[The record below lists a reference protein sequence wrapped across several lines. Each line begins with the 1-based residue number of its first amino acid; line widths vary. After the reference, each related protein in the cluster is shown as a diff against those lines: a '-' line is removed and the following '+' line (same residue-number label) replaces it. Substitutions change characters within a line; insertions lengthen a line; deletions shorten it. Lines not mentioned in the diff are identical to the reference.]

1 MTTDVMLRDLRN
13 VAQRRQIAIVLLLAL
28 PWLVVFS
35 TLAWRVGGNVWLA
48 AMSSLGVIAIAALTW
63 QRARAINA
71 SWLISQLNQQRKDM
85 EDSADLL
92 FSDSSAMNTLE
103 RLQRARIEQRLAIL
117 PLSQLQPAW
126 PRRVLW
132 LSGVC
137 AVLALIAIVFWPK
150 SLASSVESIRNTNNP
165 ATTAPALTRLTEQRL
180 DIRPP
185 AYTNLP
191 ARSENALDAK
201 VPEGASM
208 RWSLRFAPTPI
219 QAALVFHD
227 GTRLP
232 LTRTGEDWTASR
244 VIGKATLY
252 RLELRSAA
260 SLAAPLADQHLYRLD
275 VEPDQAPQIR
285 VLEPDR
291 SLSLLEAGQHEW
303 PLVFEASDDYG
314 LGAAQ
319 LHVTLAQG
327 SGENIQVKQRT
338 LDLRGDG
345 SATRK
350 RYTRTLDL
358 NALGLAAGDDLIVR
372 LSVNDNRA
380 PQAQNTRSASV
391 ILRWPPDAGSQTS
404 GMEGLV
410 KKTMPAYFRSQ
421 RQIII
426 DSEALLAERS
436 RLASERYLERSD
448 EIGVDQRILR
458 LRYGQ
463 FLGEEA
469 DDKPSLGAEPGKHSD
484 HDDDHGEEKTE
495 HAFGDATSV
504 VEAFGHTHDHAEAAT
519 LLDPETRILL
529 KSALDQMWQ
538 SELHLRQGHP
548 ERALP
553 FAYRAL
559 DFIKQVQQASRIYL
573 ARVGLELPPIDETR
587 RLSGDRKGL
596 RDRADQLTA
605 AAEADPVPGALWQS
619 LETAISPRSS
629 ESAKHELPDFDGFE
643 RWVRAH
649 ESSLPDALGLLAA
662 VDAMR
667 RDPDCIDCAKRLR
680 ALLWPLLPKPAAAIA
695 PRAATDRAGQAYL
708 DALQT
713 GRTP

>member
-1 MTTDVMLRDLRN
+1 MSTDAILRDLRN
-13 VAQRRQIAIVLLLAL
+13 AARRRQVAIVVLLAL
-28 PWLVVFS
+28 PWLAILGA
-35 TLAWRVGGNVWLA
+35 LAWHIGGGAWLMVA
-48 AMSSLGVIAIAALTW
+48 LLPSVIAIALLARH
-63 QRARAINA
+63 RARAIDA
-71 SWLISQLNQQRKDM
+71 AWLTSRLNDKRKDM
-85 EDSADLL
+85 DDSADLL

-103 RLQRARIEQRLAIL
+103 RLQRARIEQRLAISPL
-117 PLSQLQPAW
+117 PQLQPAW
-126 PRRVLW
+126 PRRTLW
-132 LSGVC
+132 SSGAC
-137 AVLALIAIVFWPK
+137 AALALIVIVFWPR
-150 SLASSVESIRNTNNP
+150 SPASPAAGLHGTNSP
-165 ATTAPALTRLTEQRL
+165 VATAPALTRLAEQRL

-185 AYTNLP
+185 AYTGLP
-191 ARSENALDAK
+191 TRSENVLDAK
-201 VPEGASM
+201 VPEGS
-208 RWSLRFAPTPI
+208 RLNWSLRFAPMPA
-219 QAALVFHD
+219 QATLVFHD

-260 SLAAPLADQHLYRLD
+260 SLADQRLYRLD

-285 VLEPDR
+285 VLQPDR
-291 SLSLLEAGQHEW
+291 SLSLLEAGQREW

-319 LHVTLAQG
+319 LHITLAQG

-350 RYTRTLDL
+350 RYLRTLDL

-372 LSVNDNRA
+372 LGVNDNRA

-391 ILRWPPDAGSQTS
+391 ILRWPPDTGSQTS

-426 DSEALLAERS
+426 DSEALLAERP
-436 RLASERYLERSD
+436 RLAAERYLTRSD

-469 DDKPSLGAEPGKHSD
+469 DDKPSLGAEPGKHND
-484 HDDDHGEEKTE
+484 HDDDHDDKRGGENAE

-519 LLDPETRILL
+519 LLDPETRVLL

-559 DFIKQVQQASRIYL
+559 GFIKQVQQASRIYL

-596 RDRADQLTA
+596 RDRADSLA
-605 AAEADPVPGALWQS
+605 AASDADPVPAALWQS
-619 LETAISPRSS
+619 LETVRSS
-629 ESAKHELPDFDGFE
+629 RSADHAPPDFDGFE

-662 VDAMR
+662 IDAMR
-667 RDPDCIDCAKRLR
+667 RDPDCLDCAKRLR
-680 ALLWPLLPKPAAAIA
+680 ALLWPLLQTPAAAAA